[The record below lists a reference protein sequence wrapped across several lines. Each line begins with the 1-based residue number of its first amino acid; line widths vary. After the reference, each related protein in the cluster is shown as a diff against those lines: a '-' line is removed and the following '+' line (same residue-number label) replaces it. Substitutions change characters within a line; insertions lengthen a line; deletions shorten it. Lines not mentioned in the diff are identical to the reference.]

1 MLLLSAVLIATALP
15 ACSLSPEPTVK
26 LAEATPG
33 TAESKNESESKNPP
47 VKNYEV
53 VSFDL
58 SDGNVLLAPGD
69 IYFPGLLRVAFK
81 NNQDNAHLTVFYDIY
96 GRHDYYNNGRMI
108 KAEVFRQL
116 PGITFVLESSDP
128 NVAVVEGSKL
138 FAVSAGELVLTI
150 SLVYSAQPGKNGGA
164 GTDGIPDA
172 RKVPTVKIDITV
184 AIPITGVSATE
195 QTIEL
200 EVGKTVGVGLLID
213 PTDASGVTLAFKS
226 GDEGIATVDEN
237 GEITGVSAGET
248 TIVVAVED
256 TVFVNRFVVEVVVM
270 VKDPPP
276 PPPSGGGSS
285 GGGSGGGGSSG
296 GGGGGSGG
304 SSGGLT
310 AAQYAEAYAIAAAIV
325 SRHAGES
332 ETQML
337 ASIASEVNS
346 YYNQCRYTMDRVN
359 DPYYDTAYGVFV
371 AKTASCAGAVRAVN
385 LCLSIAGY
393 SYEHV
398 NEWQYGHQW
407 SRVYVASLNQ
417 YWVVDGGITGGWGL
431 AAPEP
436 APYRHPWL

>member
-1 MLLLSAVLIATALP
+1 MILLLAAVMTVTALP
-15 ACSLSPEPTVK
+15 ACSLLPEPSVK
-26 LAEATPG
+26 SAEATPSM
-33 TAESKNESESKNPP
+33 AASESKSVGESPSE
-47 VKNYEV
+47 KNYEA

-58 SDGNVLLAPGD
+58 YDNKVLLAPGER
-69 IYFPGLLRVAFK
+69 YFPGILRVAFK
-81 NNQDNAHLTVFYDIY
+81 NDQNNAMLTVLYDIY
-96 GRHDYYNNGRMI
+96 GRHEYYNNGRMI

-128 NVAVVEGSKL
+128 DVAIVEGNKL
-138 FAVSAGELVLTI
+138 IAMSVGEAVLTI
-150 SLVYSAQPGKNGGA
+150 SLVYSAQPDKSDETGPN
-164 GTDGIPDA
+164 GIPDA
-172 RKVPTVKIDITV
+172 RKIPVVKIDITV
-184 AIPITGVSATE
+184 AIPIKSISVVG
-195 QTIEL
+195 QTVEL
-200 EVGKTVGVGLLID
+200 EVGKTTGIEALID
-213 PTDASGVTLAFKS
+213 PTDASGVTLEFIS
-226 GDEGIATVDEN
+226 RDEN
-237 GEITGVSAGET
+237 IAIVSEDGEITGIAPGET
-248 TIVVAVED
+248 IIMVTVVD
-256 TVFVNRFVVEVVVM
+256 TVFVGRFAAEIVVT

-276 PPPSGGGSS
+276 PSPSGGGGSGSGGSGGGSS
-285 GGGSGGGGSSG
+285 GGG
-296 GGGGGSGG
+296 GG

-325 SRHAGES
+325 ARHAGES

-337 ASIASEVNS
+337 ASIASEVNA

-417 YWVVDGGITGGWGL
+417 YWVVDGGITGGRGL